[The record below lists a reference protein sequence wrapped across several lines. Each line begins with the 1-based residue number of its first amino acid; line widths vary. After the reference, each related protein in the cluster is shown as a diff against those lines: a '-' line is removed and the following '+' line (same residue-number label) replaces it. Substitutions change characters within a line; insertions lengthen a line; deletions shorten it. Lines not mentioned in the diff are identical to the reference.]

1 MKKRI
6 VLFAVIVALLVSVAL
21 APLKIVRFSVVNDSK
36 YPVTIKMTYVD
47 DEDGVLQPPGFLY
60 VADIPP
66 DGKTYTYT
74 VLKTLYYFEWWS
86 GDNVY
91 LKPIAE
97 LTYDKGSDGLLLEP
111 FFGTLL
117 RFQQRYNN
125 NPPQGYFDWLDRWGL
140 DWNYIYHY

>member
-1 MKKRI
+1 
-6 VLFAVIVALLVSVAL
+6 
-21 APLKIVRFSVVNDSK
+21 RFSVVNDSK

-47 DEDGVLQPPGFLY
+47 DEDGVLQPSGFLY

-91 LKPIAE
+91 LKPTSE
-97 LTYDKGSDGLLLEP
+97 LTYDKASDGLLLEP